1 MKTFYLVS
9 TCLLLYCNVQA
20 QNFTFPTSGN
30 SENGQL
36 SPLVAE
42 DGVTLVTTI
51 RSTGCV
57 PGGSSNFAYR
67 TDHVSTGAIY
77 RNTSWVAGCK
87 GSTDLI
93 KLNFS
98 TVQKRPLGIAFSIY
112 DVDNGSDSVSVTI
125 FSAGVP
131 VDYTYS
137 LYTPTYVSANGA
149 PVSYGFNGSGGN
161 NSVTDDNTGRI
172 NIATIDPMVRVD
184 SILVYKY
191 NNRDVSGNPSQS
203 FAGFSWAY
211 SIALPIK
218 LVSFTAFGDA
228 STMNFNWKVAEEIN
242 TKEYQIEYSN
252 NGYNFSAVGN
262 IINARGTLG
271 SETDY
276 SLTVN
281 ALPQSYIM
289 YFRLVSIDVDNKKSY
304 SKIIKVHINRIIK
317 TEVYPTIV
325 KNSFTVSIQAEKAN
339 TGKIKMIGIDGRV
352 VYQRMITLSKGQNF
366 IPVEISSGISK
377 GIYVIAGEFGGE
389 LTFRNKLIKE

>member
-1 MKTFYLVS
+1 M
-9 TCLLLYCNVQA
+9 
-20 QNFTFPTSGN
+20 
-30 SENGQL
+30 
-36 SPLVAE
+36 
-42 DGVTLVTTI
+42 
-51 RSTGCV
+51 
-57 PGGSSNFAYR
+57 
-67 TDHVSTGAIY
+67 
-77 RNTSWVAGCK
+77 
-87 GSTDLI
+87 
-93 KLNFS
+93 
-98 TVQKRPLGIAFSIY
+98 
-112 DVDNGSDSVSVTI
+112 
-125 FSAGVP
+125 
-131 VDYTYS
+131 
-137 LYTPTYVSANGA
+137 
-149 PVSYGFNGSGGN
+149 
-161 NSVTDDNTGRI
+161 
-172 NIATIDPMVRVD
+172 
-184 SILVYKY
+184 
-191 NNRDVSGNPSQS
+191 
-203 FAGFSWAY
+203 
-211 SIALPIK
+211 PIK

-281 ALPQSYIM
+281 ALPQSDIM